1 MPATSYIPLMYVE
14 LYEFYVRPSYG
25 RAPIEKIICN
35 GERYQILIPKV
46 SPAGPGGQTRPRT
59 KEPGPSSSVPF
70 CKPRSTTQT
79 TYAAWLTYVFQLN
92 IAYCFFAFA
101 LVMGQFSDPDVLI
114 LSMMMVCHCLAN
126 LNFFWQLDNLL
137 MEIPPEEVVPQI
149 NPPNWFRTFNQLH
162 PHWCWSKTRLQVG
175 SWGSSTCFWCSRW
188 SLWSLKKGIKFLLKK
203 LLFLQC
209 ENSKGLH
216 QFGLGQAFWFFKWR
230 CC

>member
-14 LYEFYVRPSYG
+14 LYEFYVRPSFG

-162 PHWCWSKTRLQVG
+162 PH
-175 SWGSSTCFWCSRW
+175 
-188 SLWSLKKGIKFLLKK
+188 
-203 LLFLQC
+203 
-209 ENSKGLH
+209 
-216 QFGLGQAFWFFKWR
+216 
-230 CC
+230 